1 MIGILDYA
9 AYVPITRLPRAEIA
23 RAWGRRSILPS
34 SVGERAVAN
43 FDEDSL
49 TLAAEAALRCL
60 SYTGDQQPDGVYFA
74 STTAPDQ
81 ERSAATLIAA
91 AADLPREIRTANFG
105 GSLRAGTSAL
115 LAALDAVKGG
125 PAWSVLVSAA
135 DCRLAEPGQ
144 MAEELIGD
152 GAAAFLVGEGEAL
165 AVVEAAYSIAEEF
178 PGTWRG
184 SQDLFVRSDDERFA
198 ATYGYQRLIL
208 EAMRGLLDKAKV
220 TPQQLSKVVCPA
232 PDIASYTAVA
242 KASGIP
248 LLFLQDPL
256 LLSVGFTGAA
266 CPLLLLT
273 TCLENAEP
281 GQLILLLSFGSGADA
296 LLLSVT
302 DEIETHRSRARR
314 DLIGPARPLPS
325 YQTYLK
331 YRGLVKSQD
340 GAWAGE
346 PFSSLTMM
354 WRERM
359 QNLALYGVR
368 CTKCEM
374 IFFPARRV
382 CPACETKDAFEPHK
396 LARRGRL
403 VTFSKDR
410 LYPGPES
417 PTVMVV
423 VDLDG
428 GGRLFTQLTDC
439 DPEALQIGMNVE
451 LTLRKFHEAK
461 GYAHYFWKAKP
472 VLPEP

>member
-208 EAMRGLLDKAKV
+208 EAMR
-220 TPQQLSKVVCPA
+220 
-232 PDIASYTAVA
+232 
-242 KASGIP
+242 
-248 LLFLQDPL
+248 
-256 LLSVGFTGAA
+256 
-266 CPLLLLT
+266 
-273 TCLENAEP
+273 
-281 GQLILLLSFGSGADA
+281 
-296 LLLSVT
+296 
-302 DEIETHRSRARR
+302 
-314 DLIGPARPLPS
+314 
-325 YQTYLK
+325 
-331 YRGLVKSQD
+331 
-340 GAWAGE
+340 
-346 PFSSLTMM
+346 
-354 WRERM
+354 
-359 QNLALYGVR
+359 
-368 CTKCEM
+368 
-374 IFFPARRV
+374 
-382 CPACETKDAFEPHK
+382 
-396 LARRGRL
+396 
-403 VTFSKDR
+403 
-410 LYPGPES
+410 
-417 PTVMVV
+417 
-423 VDLDG
+423 
-428 GGRLFTQLTDC
+428 
-439 DPEALQIGMNVE
+439 
-451 LTLRKFHEAK
+451 
-461 GYAHYFWKAKP
+461 
-472 VLPEP
+472 